1 MCRSSRSPSNRS
13 PELPSAESSRLEPI
27 VVARARDAWFASDL
41 HLDDDQ
47 PGLTARF
54 LGALR
59 TLTTAGRAAAD
70 GGGASA
76 AGGPLQ
82 PPATAAPTST
92 PEGPALFL
100 LGDLFEYWIGDDH
113 PSQVAATLAAEL
125 SGAVQR
131 GWRVF
136 LMRGNRD
143 FLIGEDYA
151 RRCSATLLD
160 EPALTEIGGER
171 IVLVHGDAECLDDTG
186 YQQWRQLS
194 HTPAWQQQFLSRSID
209 ERLAMARAARAASL
223 AHRKTQVALTSSA
236 PSSPSK
242 PTPSSTTAPEPT
254 AGDRPDPPGD
264 AADRVEGGGDLSTPA
279 VTALLEQF
287 GAIGLI
293 HGHTHR
299 PARHALDGGRWR
311 WVLSDW
317 EVTPPRGEL
326 QSLDDLQTRL
336 TPRSPS

>member
-151 RRCSATLLD
+151 RRCGATLLD

-194 HTPAWQQQFLSRSID
+194 HSPAWQQQFLSRSID

-223 AHRKTQVALTSSA
+223 AHRKAQVALT
-236 PSSPSK
+236 PS
-242 PTPSSTTAPEPT
+242 TPSTAAPASPRSTAAPAAT
-254 AGDRPDPPGD
+254 AGDRPDPTGD
-264 AADRVEGGGDLSTPA
+264 AADRVEGGGDLSTTA
-279 VTALLEQF
+279 VAALLERF
-287 GAIGLI
+287 GATGLI

-299 PARHALDGGRWR
+299 PARHALDGGHWR

-326 QSLDDLQTRL
+326 QSLEDLRTRL
-336 TPRSPS
+336 TPRSPT